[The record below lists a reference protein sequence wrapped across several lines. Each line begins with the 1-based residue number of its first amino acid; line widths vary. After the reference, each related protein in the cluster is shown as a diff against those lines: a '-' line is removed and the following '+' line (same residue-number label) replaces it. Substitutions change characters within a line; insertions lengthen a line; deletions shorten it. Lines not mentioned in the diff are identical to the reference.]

1 MEVLKY
7 NIRGYGKQPFVGI
20 LLCKGS
26 KWIVFADN
34 TVDYV
39 IDGICLINVHYYKE
53 RISVECES
61 TLFKVLSYKYS
72 INKYGKDVLSG
83 INTYDDN
90 AFFHYLCLQKELL
103 EISFTE
109 KNAYIRNM
117 YDANGHKF
125 KMITYANIPLVIGRA
140 VPAKA
145 SAKAATALTC
155 LVYNIFRYVQIN
167 KYQPQLIA
175 SMG

>member
-1 MEVLKY
+1 MEILEY

-39 IDGICLINVHYYKE
+39 IDGISLVNAHYYKE
-53 RISVECES
+53 CSLVESES

-83 INTYDDN
+83 IDTYDDN
-90 AFFHYLCLQKELL
+90 ALFHYLCQQKELL
-103 EISFTE
+103 EIS
-109 KNAYIRNM
+109 
-117 YDANGHKF
+117 
-125 KMITYANIPLVIGRA
+125 L
-140 VPAKA
+140 
-145 SAKAATALTC
+145 
-155 LVYNIFRYVQIN
+155 
-167 KYQPQLIA
+167 
-175 SMG
+175 